1 MKKQNKKNAA
11 TATGELQK
19 QTPLY
24 LCHTGKIICAAA
36 LVAVFGLL
44 LAFESDYLLRAQE
57 LNLFL
62 YTPLFFKQQMV
73 VAGGLL
79 TYLGTY
85 FTQYF
90 YYPWVGTLLLC
101 LWLGLMMWLTAR
113 AFSLPHKW
121 EPLLLLPMSLVLL
134 TDFDLGYWLFYLK
147 LRGHFFITVMGTSL
161 AVALVWAYRV
171 IPARYTFMTLAAIVA
186 YPVAGFY
193 GLLAILLMGI
203 ISWRLPGLTLLH
215 RVLLTLTAI
224 VLIVAVPFIY
234 YRQVYY
240 QTNSDF
246 IWWQALPIYPDTEGL
261 SPYYYVYILLA
272 AFLMALAALY
282 RVHFTPSW
290 LSKPIWQLGMQLLCT
305 AAIGWGCW
313 HFWYKDTT
321 FHEELRMEAS
331 VNESNWEGVLSI
343 MRQHEGEPTR
353 MMVMY
358 KNLALFKLGRAGDEM
373 YRYADGAKA
382 PACSFDIRMAQLGGK
397 NLYLHY
403 GLPNYCYRW
412 CLEDGVEY
420 GWRAEYLKFLVRCA
434 LLNHEW
440 VVAKK
445 YIDILK
451 QTRFHREWAERYEPM
466 ATPKVAEAVASDS
479 QLGPIRHIMTGGDI
493 LGSDQSLI
501 ELFLLNLQA
510 SRVTTDPVCAELV
523 LLSALQL
530 KDIGTFWRAFFQ
542 YATLK
547 KDGRIPRYF
556 QEAAFLYG
564 NLEDKV
570 DISHMPFDPSIPA
583 SYQAFMQAAQQYQG
597 LSEEQ
602 LKVTMRSRF
611 GDTFYYNY
619 FLMRNMRTY

>member
-1 MKKQNKKNAA
+1 MKKQDKKP
-11 TATGELQK
+11 TATPEHPSWL
-19 QTPLY
+19 TPNRMGWAL
-24 LCHTGKIICAAA
+24 TIIV
-36 LVAVFGLL
+36 LVA
-44 LAFESDYLLRAQE
+44 AFCYILINESDYLLRVQE

-73 VAGGLL
+73 VAGGML

-85 FTQYF
+85 FTQFF
-90 YYPWVGTLLLC
+90 YYPWLGTLLLF
-101 LWLGLMMWLTAR
+101 LWLGLLMWLTIR
-113 AFSLPHKW
+113 AFKLPHQW
-121 EPLLLLPMSLVLL
+121 TPLLLVPVALILL

-147 LRGHFFITVMGTSL
+147 LRGHFFITVMGMSL

-171 IPARYTFMTLAAIVA
+171 TTVRYSFMVLAAIVA

-193 GLLAILLMGI
+193 GLVALLLMGI
-203 ISWRLPGLTLLH
+203 ITWRLPGLTILQRTLH
-215 RVLLTLTAI
+215 SLMAI
-224 VLIVAVPFIY
+224 VLLVAVPFIY

-240 QTNSDF
+240 QANSDF
-246 IWWQALPIYPDTEGL
+246 IWWQALPIYPDSESL
-261 SPYYYVYILLA
+261 SPFYYVYILLIA
-272 AFLMALAALY
+272 VFAGLAALY
-282 RVHFTPSW
+282 GVRFTLPWMKQSWKRVCT
-290 LSKPIWQLGMQLLCT
+290 QLVCT
-305 AAIGWGCW
+305 VAIVMACW
-313 HFWYKDTT
+313 HFWYKDAT
-321 FHEELRMEAS
+321 FHEELRMEEC
-331 VNESNWEGVLSI
+331 VNRNDWEGVLTI

-373 YRYADGAKA
+373 YRYADGSK
-382 PACSFDIRMAQLGGK
+382 PVNSPFEVRMAQLGGK

-420 GWRAEYLKFLVRCA
+420 GWRAEYLKYLVRCA
-434 LLNHEW
+434 LLNDET

-451 QTRFHREWAERYEPM
+451 QTRFHRAWAEHYEQLTIPVDDD
-466 ATPKVAEAVASDS
+466 PE
-479 QLGPIRHIMTGGDI
+479 LGPIRRLMSQADI
-493 LGSDQSLI
+493 LGSDQSLV

-510 SRVTTDPVCAELV
+510 SRVTQDPVCAELV

-530 KDIGTFWRAFFQ
+530 KDIATFWRAFFQ
-542 YATLK
+542 YAQLK
-547 KDGRIPRYF
+547 KDGRIPRHY

-564 NLEDKV
+564 NLEHKV

-597 LSEEQ
+597 MSEEQ
-602 LKVTMRSRF
+602 LKVVMRSRF

-619 FLMRNMRTY
+619 FLMRGMKTY